1 MSTGKILIVE
11 DDENLR
17 KVMHVQLEREG
28 YETSSASTAEE
39 AIATLEKSAQNLVMT
54 DLHLPGI
61 SGIELLKKLRLDY
74 PETAVIVMTAFG
86 TIQTAVEAM
95 KAGAYDFLTKPI
107 HPYELKMLVKRSLEH
122 HRLLEE
128 VQVLRSA
135 LDEKYGFEAIVGSSS
150 QLMRALDVAARVA
163 STDATI
169 LIYGETGTGKELVA
183 KAIHLR
189 SARRDRPFITINC
202 GAIPRELLESELFG
216 HVKGSFTGAL
226 THKKGK
232 VEIADGGTVLLDEI
246 GEMPLELQVR
256 ILRLIQEREIEKV
269 GATSPTKVD
278 VRIVAATHR
287 ELAGMVKAGAFRED
301 LYYRLLVVP
310 INLPPLRERIGDIPV
325 LVQHFFEK
333 CKSKHARPDLTMSS
347 DLLPYFTSYD
357 WPGNVRQL
365 ENAVERLVLLS
376 RDSTLTPLD
385 LPDFLATAVPPPR
398 GEAVPVALPDGG
410 INLDELEKDLILQA
424 LKKYSGNQTRAAQYL
439 NMSRRALAYRLE
451 KYDFHPESVKSRK
464 HDA

>member
-1 MSTGKILIVE
+1 MSTGRILIVE
-11 DDENLR
+11 DDESLR
-17 KVMHVQLEREG
+17 RVMHVQLEREG
-28 YETSSASTAEE
+28 YETTSASTAEE
-39 AIATLEKSAQNLVMT
+39 AGLILEKHPQNLVIT

-61 SGIELLKKLRLDY
+61 SGIELLKKLRLDF
-74 PETAVIVMTAFG
+74 PETAVVVMTAFG
-86 TIQTAVEAM
+86 TVQTAVEAM
-95 KAGAYDFLTKPI
+95 KAGAYDYLTKPI
-107 HPYELKMLVKRSLEH
+107 HPTNSRHWSRGLEH

-128 VQVLRSA
+128 VQVLRSC
-135 LDEKYGFEAIVGSSS
+135 LDEKFGFEAIIGSSPA
-150 QLMRALDVAARVA
+150 LLRALDVAARVS

-189 SARRDRPFITINC
+189 SARRDRPFMTINC

-232 VEIADGGTVLLDEI
+232 VEMADGGTVLLDEI

-256 ILRLIQEREIEKV
+256 ILRLIQEREIEKI
-269 GATSPTKVD
+269 GATSPNKVD

-287 ELAGMVKAGAFRED
+287 ELASMVKAGTFRED

-310 INLPPLRERIGDIPV
+310 INLPSLRERTGDIPI

-333 CKSKHARPDLTMSS
+333 SKAKHGRPDLKMSPE
-347 DLLPYFTSYD
+347 LMACFTNFP

-365 ENAVERLVLLS
+365 ENAVERLVLLARIRSHYRGPSDFCRQRYRDLVKAPRWLCPKLESALGS
-376 RDSTLTPLD
+376 RERSDPASAQEIGRQPDACRRITL
-385 LPDFLATAVPPPR
+385 
-398 GEAVPVALPDGG
+398 
-410 INLDELEKDLILQA
+410 Q
-424 LKKYSGNQTRAAQYL
+424 
-439 NMSRRALAYRLE
+439 SRRALASVWKVLLPRL
-451 KYDFHPESVKSRK
+451 KIRGRTLESRL
-464 HDA
+464 